1 MTKLLSANF
10 IRLWKSKLFW
20 IAEAIMVVIP
30 VLSVINFYIEN
41 HKYTDIEPEYAE
53 DLLFANGV
61 FIFFIIAVFIGI
73 FIGTEYSDGTVR
85 NKLIVGHTRSAI
97 YLSNLIVCSVFSVI
111 AQFSYMAAVLG
122 LGLPLLGSSG
132 VSLKLLVK
140 YSVYDFAAIIA
151 VTAIILLVSMLIQNK
166 STASVLAIILT
177 IICLF
182 GAMTVIFKLEEPEF
196 YSTGYTYDGVIV
208 QSLEGKPNP
217 NYLSGTKRT
226 VYQYIN
232 DISPYC
238 QIINISGY
246 TDLNPFCLLYSFA
259 VIIVF
264 TGVGII
270 IFRKEDLR

>member
-10 IRLWKSKLFW
+10 IRLRKSKLFW
-20 IAEAIMVVIP
+20 LAEGIMVGISVF
-30 VLSVINFYIEN
+30 SVINFYIEN
-41 HKYTDIEPEYAE
+41 HKYPDMSPEYA
-53 DLLFANGV
+53 DYLLFASAV
-61 FIFFIIAVFIGI
+61 FIFFVIAVFIGI

-111 AQFSYMAAVLG
+111 VQLSYMAVILG
-122 LGLPLLGSSG
+122 LGIPLLGNSG
-132 VSLKLLVK
+132 EVSLKQFVK

-151 VTAIILLVSMLIQNK
+151 VTAIIVLISMLIQSK
-166 STASVLAIILT
+166 ATASVLAIILT
-177 IICLF
+177 IICLISS
-182 GAMTVIFKLEEPEF
+182 MTVIFNLN
-196 YSTGYTYDGVIV
+196 
-208 QSLEGKPNP
+208 NP
-217 NYLSGTKRT
+217 SYLSGTKRII
-226 VYQYIN
+226 YQYIN

-246 TDLNPFCLLYSFA
+246 EKLNPLCLLYSFA